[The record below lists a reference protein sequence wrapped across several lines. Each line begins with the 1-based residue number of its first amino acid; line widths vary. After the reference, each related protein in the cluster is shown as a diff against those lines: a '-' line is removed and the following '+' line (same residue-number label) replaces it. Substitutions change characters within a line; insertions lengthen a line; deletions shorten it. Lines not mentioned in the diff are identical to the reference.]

1 MKLRSKSVI
10 PAHEKVNNNRN
21 NNDRGVS
28 AKLLNG
34 KSGKHVLLYNVSDVP
49 PGLHESFV
57 RTGYRK
63 PNSTTW
69 ECLQSLFYVN
79 NESFNMW
86 SHIIAVLYFIVRY
99 TVVLLELR
107 QPSSPQRDFYWPMLS
122 SFIGTITVYTLS
134 VTAHVFN
141 SKSEKMH
148 RVFYFFD
155 YAGISIYTF
164 TSGQVMYYYNR
175 PTNTQWRIFESA
187 VMYTFLGAG
196 LSFLATFYSCKSKV
210 HLQKYGPVIRIIAV
224 FAGWINTVLA
234 PTVGVTMCSCHDVT
248 KCQSFVSCNELLVT
262 YYWRHCFCSVAG
274 GVIYGSRLPER
285 LLPGTFDIIGS
296 SHHFLHIF
304 GALSTEYAFKILEV
318 ALESRRDPRNEI
330 LARSLT
336 EISSLETLFPTIVV
350 FVVNIAIAF
359 WFAKSIYNSKD
370 PVSRND
376 MWCSRISVVRYVA
389 SLVAMITDAI

>member
-21 NNDRGVS
+21 NNDRGVK
-28 AKLLNG
+28 AKFKER
-34 KSGKHVLLYNVSDVP
+34 KSGKHVLLYNISDVP
-49 PGLHESFV
+49 PGLQESFV

-63 PNSTTW
+63 PYSTTW
-69 ECLQSLFYVN
+69 ECLQSLFYIN

-122 SFIGTITVYTLS
+122 SFIGTVTVYTLS
-134 VTAHVFN
+134 ATAHLFN
-141 SKSEKMH
+141 SKSEQMH
-148 RVFYFFD
+148 RIFYFFD
-155 YAGISIYTF
+155 YAGISIYTY

-175 PTNTQWRIFESA
+175 PINTNWRIFESA
-187 VMYTFLGAG
+187 LMYTLLGAG

-210 HLQKYGPVIRIIAV
+210 HLQKYGPVIRIIPV
-224 FAGWINTVLA
+224 FAGWLNTVLA

-248 KCQSFVSCNELLVT
+248 TCQSFVSCNELLIT
-262 YYWRHCFCSVAG
+262 YYWRHCFCSIAS

-318 ALESRRDPRNEI
+318 ALESRQDPRNEI
-330 LARSLT
+330 LAKSLT
-336 EISSLETLFPTIVV
+336 GMSSLETLLPTIVV
-350 FVVNIAIAF
+350 FVVNISIAF

-370 PVSRND
+370 PMSRNE
-376 MWCSRISVVRYVA
+376 M
-389 SLVAMITDAI
+389 

>member
-10 PAHEKVNNNRN
+10 PAREKVNNNRN
-21 NNDRGVS
+21 NNDRAAS
-28 AKLLNG
+28 ARLLNG

-69 ECLQSLFYVN
+69 ECLQSLFYIN

-134 VTAHVFN
+134 VAAHVFN
-141 SKSEKMH
+141 SKSEKIH

-155 YAGISIYTF
+155 YAGISIYTY

-175 PTNTQWRIFESA
+175 PTNTQWRIFDSA
-187 VMYTFLGAG
+187 LLYTFLGAG

-210 HLQKYGPVIRIIAV
+210 HLQKYGPVIRMIAV

-234 PTVGVTMCSCHDVT
+234 PTVGVIMCSCHDVT
-248 KCQSFVSCNELLVT
+248 TCQSFVSCNELLIT

-285 LLPGTFDIIGS
+285 LLPGKFDIIGG

-318 ALESRRDPRNEI
+318 ALESRQDPRNEI
-330 LARSLT
+330 LAQSLT
-336 EISSLETLFPTIVV
+336 EISSLDTLLPTIVV

-359 WFAKSIYNSKD
+359 WFAKSSYNSKD
-370 PVSRND
+370 SVSRSE
-376 MWCSRISVVRYVA
+376 M
-389 SLVAMITDAI
+389 

>member
-1 MKLRSKSVI
+1 MKLRSQSVI

-21 NNDRGVS
+21 NNDRGVT

-34 KSGKHVLLYNVSDVP
+34 KSGKGPSGKHVLLYNVSDVP
-49 PGLHESFV
+49 TGLRESFV

-63 PNSTTW
+63 PYGTTW
-69 ECLQSLFYVN
+69 ESLQSLCYIN

-86 SHIIAVLYFIVRY
+86 SHIIAVLYFFVRY

-122 SFIGTITVYTLS
+122 SFLGTVTVYTLS

-141 SKSEKMH
+141 SKSETMH
-148 RVFYFFD
+148 RIFYFFD
-155 YAGISIYTF
+155 YAGISIYTY

-175 PTNTQWRIFESA
+175 PINTQWRIFESA
-187 VMYTFLGAG
+187 LMYTLLGVG

-210 HLQKYGPVIRIIAV
+210 DLQKYGPIIRVIAV

-248 KCQSFVSCNELLVT
+248 TCQSFVSCNELLIT
-262 YYWRHCFCSVAG
+262 YYWRHCFCSIAG
-274 GVIYGSRLPER
+274 GVIYSSRLPER

-318 ALESRRDPRNEI
+318 ALESRQHPRNEI
-330 LARSLT
+330 LAHSLT
-336 EISSLETLFPTIVV
+336 EISSLETLLPTIIV
-350 FVVNIAIAF
+350 FVVNIAIAS
-359 WFAKSIYNSKD
+359 WFAKSIYNAND
-370 PVSRND
+370 PVSKNE
-376 MWCSRISVVRYVA
+376 M
-389 SLVAMITDAI
+389 